1 MDFVLVPPAFQRA
14 GVPSDEIG
22 STLTFP
28 DDQESGRSWIFLKK
42 KQNLKLSWVTLLK
55 LMMIDGDGDDDI
67 EDINHD
73 EDAWAMATVTIRFV
87 NTLAYMSGRMS
98 YVSNNDF

>member
-1 MDFVLVPPAFQRA
+1 
-14 GVPSDEIG
+14 
-22 STLTFP
+22 
-28 DDQESGRSWIFLKK
+28 
-42 KQNLKLSWVTLLK
+42 
-55 LMMIDGDGDDDI
+55 MIDGDGDDDI

-73 EDAWAMATVTIRFV
+73 EDAWAMTTVTIRFV